1 MTARVLALLFPAAL
15 LAGCATVSPPPAPR
29 ESPVPKAQQ
38 EKAQERTVQP
48 EEKRYRIRIAV
59 GRFTNESNYGRS
71 LLTDAELDRIGK
83 QASDMLAARLVQSGQ
98 FVVLERTD
106 LGKVLNEQQ
115 IAGDAKLV
123 GSDTL
128 IIGSVTEF
136 GRSVGGKV
144 GFLSSTKVQTA
155 KARVDIRLVD
165 VKTAHAYFSASG
177 AGEASTE
184 SGEIAGFGS
193 RADYDATLNDRAI
206 AAAISDVI
214 DRLVSRLRDRKWRTD
229 ILEVRGGQ
237 VFVTGGRSQGIRI
250 GDALDVMEAGDTVKS
265 RQTGFDV
272 TLPPRKVASLRVVS
286 LFGETETG
294 EGAVCEVVGGTLPA
308 ILSPK
313 LYVAESSR

>member
-1 MTARVLALLFPAAL
+1 ML
-15 LAGCATVSPPPAPR
+15 LAGCATVSTPPAPQ
-29 ESPVPKAQQ
+29 ESPVPKSEQQKAQ
-38 EKAQERTVQP
+38 EKARKP
-48 EEKRYRIRIAV
+48 EEKRYKIKVAV

-83 QASDMLAARLVQSGQ
+83 QASDMLSSRLVQSGQ

-106 LGKVLNEQQ
+106 LNKVLKEQE

-155 KARVDIRLVD
+155 KAKVDIRLVD
-165 VKTAHAYFSASG
+165 VKTSHAYFSAIG

-206 AAAISDVI
+206 GAAISDVI
-214 DRLVSRLRDRKWRTD
+214 DRLVSKLRERKWRTD
-229 ILEVRGGQ
+229 ILDVKGEQ
-237 VFVTGGRSQGIRI
+237 VFIAGGRHQGIRK
-250 GDALDVMEAGDTVKS
+250 GDLLDVMEAGDTVKS

-272 TLPPRKVASLRVVS
+272 TLPPRKVATLRVVS
-286 LFGETETG
+286 LFGDTETD
-294 EGAVCEVVGGTLPA
+294 EGAVCEVAGGTLPTP
-308 ILSPK
+308 LSPK
-313 LYVAESSR
+313 LYVAESNQ

>member
-1 MTARVLALLFPAAL
+1 VTRKVLSLLLPALL
-15 LAGCATVSPPPAPR
+15 LAGCATVSVPPAPQ

-38 EKAQERTVQP
+38 QRSQERAQQP
-48 EEKRYRIRIAV
+48 EEKRYKIKVAV

-83 QASDMLAARLVQSGQ
+83 QASDMLTSRLVQSGQ

-106 LGKVLNEQQ
+106 LNKVLKEQQ
-115 IAGDAKLV
+115 VTGDANLV

-155 KARVDIRLVD
+155 KAKVDIRLVD
-165 VKTAHAYFSASG
+165 VKTSHAYFSAIG

-214 DRLVSRLRDRKWRTD
+214 DRLVSKLRDRKWKTD
-229 ILEVRGGQ
+229 ILDVRGGQ
-237 VFVTGGRSQGIRI
+237 VFITGGKRQGVQQ
-250 GDALDVMEAGDTVKS
+250 GDMLDVMEAGDTVKS
-265 RQTGFDV
+265 KQTGFDV
-272 TLPPRKVASLRVVS
+272 TLPPRKVATLRVVS
-286 LFGETETG
+286 LFGETETD
-294 EGAVCEVVGGTLPA
+294 EGAVCEVAGGTLPTP
-308 ILSPK
+308 LSPK
-313 LYVAESSR
+313 LYVAESTR

>member
-1 MTARVLALLFPAAL
+1 VKRTALSLLLPAML
-15 LAGCATVSPPPAPR
+15 FGGCATVSPTPAPQ
-29 ESPVPKAQQ
+29 ESPVPKAEQQRVQ
-38 EKAQERTVQP
+38 EKAQQP
-48 EEKRYRIRIAV
+48 EEKRYKIKVAV

-83 QASDMLAARLVQSGQ
+83 QASDMLTSRLVQAGQ

-106 LGKVLNEQQ
+106 LNKVLMEQQ
-115 IAGDAKLV
+115 VAGDAKLV

-155 KARVDIRLVD
+155 KAKVDIRLVD
-165 VKTAHAYFSASG
+165 VKTSHAYFSAIG

-214 DRLVSRLRDRKWRTD
+214 DRLVSRLQDRRWKTD
-229 ILEVRGGQ
+229 ILDVKGGQ
-237 VFVTGGRSQGIRI
+237 VFITGGKRQGVQP
-250 GDALDVMEAGDTVKS
+250 GDVLDVMEAGDTVKS
-265 RQTGFDV
+265 KQTGFDV
-272 TLPPRKVASLRVVS
+272 TLPPRKVATLRVVS
-286 LFGETETG
+286 LFGETETD

-308 ILSPK
+308 PLSPK
-313 LYVAESSR
+313 LYVAESTR

>member
-1 MTARVLALLFPAAL
+1 MKRTALSLLLPAML
-15 LAGCATVSPPPAPR
+15 FGGCATVSPTPAPQ
-29 ESPVPKAQQ
+29 ESPVPKAEQQRVQ
-38 EKAQERTVQP
+38 EKAQQP
-48 EEKRYRIRIAV
+48 EEKRYKIKVAV

-71 LLTDAELDRIGK
+71 LRTDAELDRIGK
-83 QASDMLAARLVQSGQ
+83 QASDMLTSRLVQAGQ

-106 LGKVLNEQQ
+106 LNKVLMEQQ
-115 IAGDAKLV
+115 VAGDAKLV

-155 KARVDIRLVD
+155 KAKVDIRLVD
-165 VKTAHAYFSASG
+165 VKTSHAYFSAIG

-214 DRLVSRLRDRKWRTD
+214 DRLVSRLRERKWRTD
-229 ILEVRGGQ
+229 ILDVRGGQ
-237 VFVTGGRSQGIRI
+237 VFITGGKRQGVRE
-250 GDALDVMEAGDTVKS
+250 GDVLDVMEAGDTVRSK
-265 RQTGFDV
+265 QTGFEV
-272 TLPPRKVASLRVVS
+272 TLPPRNVARLRVVG
-286 LFGETETG
+286 LFGETETD
-294 EGAVCEVVGGTLPA
+294 EGAVCEVVGGALPTP
-308 ILSPK
+308 LTPK
-313 LYVAESSR
+313 LYVAESTR

>member
-1 MTARVLALLFPAAL
+1 VTRKICTLLLPALFLGA
-15 LAGCATVSPPPAPR
+15 CATVSTPPVPQ
-29 ESPVPKAQQ
+29 ESPVPKARQQ
-38 EKAQERTVQP
+38 KSQETAQQP
-48 EEKRYRIRIAV
+48 EGKRYKIKIAV

-71 LLTDAELDRIGK
+71 LLNDAELDRIGK
-83 QASDMLAARLVQSGQ
+83 QASDMLSSRLIQSGQ

-106 LGKVLNEQQ
+106 LNKILKEQQ
-115 IAGDAKLV
+115 VVEDAKLV

-136 GRSVGGKV
+136 GRSVGGKT

-155 KARVDIRLVD
+155 KAKVDIRLVD
-165 VKTAHAYFSASG
+165 VKTSHAYFSAIG

-184 SGEIAGFGS
+184 TGEVAGFGS

-214 DRLVSRLRDRKWRTD
+214 DRLVSKLRDRKWRTD
-229 ILEVRGGQ
+229 ILDVKGAQ
-237 VFVTGGRSQGIRI
+237 VFITGGRRQGVQP
-250 GDALDVMEAGDTVKS
+250 GDVLEVMEAGDTVKS

-286 LFGETETG
+286 LFGETETD
-294 EGAVCEVVGGTLPA
+294 EGAVCEVADGALPTP
-308 ILSPK
+308 LSPK
-313 LYVAESSR
+313 LYVAESTR